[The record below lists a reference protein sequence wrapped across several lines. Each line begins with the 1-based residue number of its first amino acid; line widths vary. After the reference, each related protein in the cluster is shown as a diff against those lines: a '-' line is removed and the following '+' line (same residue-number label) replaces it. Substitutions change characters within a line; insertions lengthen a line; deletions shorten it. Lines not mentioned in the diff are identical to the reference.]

1 MIDEAKGEPIQR
13 CKARS
18 ERHQRTSER
27 AVCTPPVH
35 LFTIIPYSLLKHVCV
50 LLPFQAEALAEKKL
64 RDLKVQKEEAERN
77 VIQIDSTYHLCNL
90 VALILSS
97 YLIGIAEAL
106 GSS

>member
-1 MIDEAKGEPIQR
+1 MIYTLTCTFDLLDKAKGEPIQR

-35 LFTIIPYSLLKHVCV
+35 LFRYIPIFSAKTCIVCC
-50 LLPFQAEALAEKKL
+50 LSFQAEALAEKKL

-77 VIQIDSTYHLCNL
+77 VIHINRVHIIFVIWLR
-90 VALILSS
+90 
-97 YLIGIAEAL
+97 
-106 GSS
+106 